1 MSLWR
6 VEVLRLFRTGR
17 IWIVVGI
24 YALFGVLG
32 PISAKYLPQIIER
45 FGGGV
50 EVTVPEATPVDAIGQ
65 FLSNAGQ
72 IGLLAVLAVAA
83 GALTFD
89 ARREWAAFLRTRTRS
104 MRQLVLPRVALPAA
118 AATVALAVGTG
129 VAAMLTVVMIGGLP
143 IGDLVL
149 GTLLGAVYLVFA
161 VAVVAVAASIARQ
174 AITAVLLAVGV
185 LLVLPILQV
194 VAVIEPW
201 LPSTLLGATTALLA
215 GVPLTELLR
224 AAVVTV
230 VVSGLL
236 LVVAIRRLAAREQ

>member
-6 VEVLRLFRTGR
+6 VELLRLVRTGR

-24 YALFGVLG
+24 YTLFGVLG
-32 PISAKYLPQIIER
+32 PISATYLPEIIER

-89 ARREWAAFLRTRTRS
+89 ARREWAAFLRTRARS
-104 MRQLVLPRVALPAA
+104 MRHLVLPRVVLPAA
-118 AATVALAVGTG
+118 AGAVALATGTG
-129 VAAMLTVVMIGGLP
+129 VAAVLTTIMIGALP
-143 IGDLVL
+143 VDDLVM
-149 GTLLGAVYLVFA
+149 GTFLGALYLAFA
-161 VAVVAVAASIARQ
+161 VAVVAVAASFTRQ
-174 AITAVLLAVGV
+174 AITAVLLSVGILV
-185 LLVLPILQV
+185 VLPILQV

-201 LPSTLLGATTALLA
+201 LPSTLLGAPTALLA
-215 GVPLTELLR
+215 GVPLAELLR

-230 VVSGLL
+230 VVTGLL
-236 LVVAIRRLAAREQ
+236 LLVAIRRLDAREQ

>member
-104 MRQLVLPRVALPAA
+104 MRQLVLPRVALATAA
-118 AATVALAVGTG
+118 AAVALALGTG
-129 VAAMLTVVMIGGLP
+129 VAAVLTAIMIGGLP

-149 GTLLGAVYLVFA
+149 GTLLGTVYLAFA
-161 VAVVAVAASIARQ
+161 VAVVAVAASITRQ

-236 LVVAIRRLAAREQ
+236 LLVAVRRLDAREL

>member
-1 MSLWR
+1 MTLWR
-6 VEVLRLFRTGR
+6 VELLRLVRTGR

-50 EVTVPEATPVDAIGQ
+50 EVTVPEATPVDAVGQ

-89 ARREWAAFLRTRTRS
+89 ARREWAAFLRTRVSS
-104 MRQLVLPRVALPAA
+104 MRQLLLPRVVLPALA
-118 AATVALAVGTG
+118 GVVALVVGTTIAG
-129 VAAMLTVVMIGGLP
+129 VLTAIMIGGLP
-143 IGDLVL
+143 VGDLVV
-149 GTLLGAVYLVFA
+149 GTLFGAVYLVFA
-161 VAVVAVAASIARQ
+161 VAVVALAASVTSQ
-174 AITAVLLAVGV
+174 AITTVLLSVGILV
-185 LLVLPILQV
+185 VLPILQV

-201 LPSTLLGATTALLA
+201 LPSTLLGAPTALLA
-215 GVPLTELLR
+215 GVPVTELLK
-224 AAVVTV
+224 ATAVTV
-230 VVSGLL
+230 VVTALL
-236 LVVAIRRLAAREQ
+236 LGVAVRRLDAREQ